1 MFILTQYFVGL
12 IYRGVDERPRARA
25 TKPKVDPLQHRRCV
39 CCGRKYPVW
48 KVSEYINYCLKLS
61 IVSL

>member
-1 MFILTQYFVGL
+1 MEELRKIHGSDVQ
-12 IYRGVDERPRARA
+12 DPRSVPFDLAA
-25 TKPKVDPLQHRRCV
+25 AYIN
-39 CCGRKYPVW
+39 YPAW